1 MNVFESTIMNRIPFN
16 TGWTCRPA
24 ASEAE
29 EVPVTIPHDAMQW
42 DPKSADSPSGVN
54 SGWYS
59 ARDYLYTKH
68 FSSADIR
75 RSSGDLTLLE
85 FEGVYRNA
93 RIRLNGRL
101 IASHD
106 YGYSGFYA
114 DLSEYIAEGDNVLTV
129 EAHNSDQPNCR
140 WYSGTGIYRPV
151 WLCVMPERH
160 IMPDGVRITTVDY
173 RTGRIAVDVRTS
185 HPGVVYVSVLDAD
198 GRSMAQF
205 KALSDR
211 LDGRGNLMHEEC
223 VIPDVR
229 LWNTDE
235 PNLYTCVVRFGDDE
249 QREVFGVRT
258 VECDARRGFRINGER
273 VILRGCCIHHD
284 NGLLGACAYPAA
296 EERKVALLKGGGYNA
311 IRSAHNPCS
320 KALLDAC
327 DRLGML
333 MLDEYVD
340 GWYIHKTRYDYGTEV
355 EANYRDDL
363 ADLVAKD
370 YNHPSVIMYS
380 IGNEVSET
388 AQPRGIALTDAMTQY
403 LHGLDATR
411 PVTCGVN
418 IFFNFLSSM
427 GLGVYTDEKAM
438 KEIEHSGKK
447 KAVGSEFFNRLAGIM
462 GADFMKFGATLP
474 PCDWKT
480 RGAFAV
486 MDVAGYNYGIRR
498 YRHDL
503 NRYPDRVIVGS
514 ETFCSDAARFWDLAQ
529 SNPRLIGDFVWSGMD
544 YLGEVGIGSQEF
556 DGIRYGFRAEYA
568 KNFDGSLGW
577 VSAGAGRFDLT
588 GKPLAEASYTQVAF
602 GLKPI
607 AIGVVPVGLG
617 REHSPSAWKMTNA
630 VESWSWDGQEGERT
644 QVEVYARAASVR
656 LLLNGREIG
665 SARVGRDAR
674 VTFTAVYR
682 PGSLTAV
689 AYDADGV
696 EIARTSLATAG
707 KETRLHA
714 VPEAERIA
722 LGDGLAYVRFMYA
735 DAAGTVKPLLRGDV
749 HIEVENGEI
758 LGFGSACPYYER
770 SYRSDTADTYYGE
783 AMAIIR
789 PCETGIL
796 SVKASSPYGEATAR
810 IEVR

>member
-42 DPKSADSPSGVN
+42 NPKSADSPSGVN
-54 SGWYS
+54 GGWYS

-185 HPGVVYVSVLDAD
+185 HPGVVYVSVLDVD

-211 LDGRGNLMHEEC
+211 LDGQGNLMHEEC

-235 PNLYTCVVRFGDDE
+235 PNLYTCVVLFGDDK

-340 GWYIHKTRYDYGTEV
+340 GWYIHKTRYDYGT
-355 EANYRDDL
+355 
-363 ADLVAKD
+363 
-370 YNHPSVIMYS
+370 
-380 IGNEVSET
+380 EVSET

-503 NRYPDRVIVGS
+503 NRYPDCVIVGS

-544 YLGEVGIGSQEF
+544 YLGEVGIGSQE
-556 DGIRYGFRAEYA
+556 YAEYA

-644 QVEVYARAASVR
+644 QVEVYARAARVK

>member
-54 SGWYS
+54 GGWYS

-185 HPGVVYVSVLDAD
+185 HPGVVYVSVLDVD

-211 LDGRGNLMHEEC
+211 LDGQGNLMHEEC

-235 PNLYTCVVRFGDDE
+235 PNLYTCVVLFGDDK

-340 GWYIHKTRYDYGTEV
+340 GWYIHKTRYDYGT
-355 EANYRDDL
+355 
-363 ADLVAKD
+363 
-370 YNHPSVIMYS
+370 
-380 IGNEVSET
+380 EVSET

-503 NRYPDRVIVGS
+503 NRYPDCVIVGS

-544 YLGEVGIGSQEF
+544 YLGEVGIGSQE
-556 DGIRYGFRAEYA
+556 YAEYA

-644 QVEVYARAASVR
+644 QVEVYARAARVK

>member
-16 TGWTCRPA
+16 TGWMCRPA

-173 RTGRIAVDVRTS
+173 RTRRIAVDVRTS
-185 HPGVVYVSVLDAD
+185 HPGVVYVSVLDVD

-211 LDGRGNLMHEEC
+211 LDGQGNLMHEEC

-273 VILRGCCIHHD
+273 VILRGCCLHHD

-320 KALLDAC
+320 KALLDAY

-503 NRYPDRVIVGS
+503 NRYPNRVIVGS
-514 ETFCSDAARFWDLAQ
+514 E
-529 SNPRLIGDFVWSGMD
+529 N
-544 YLGEVGIGSQEF
+544 
-556 DGIRYGFRAEYA
+556 
-568 KNFDGSLGW
+568 
-577 VSAGAGRFDLT
+577 
-588 GKPLAEASYTQVAF
+588 
-602 GLKPI
+602 
-607 AIGVVPVGLG
+607 
-617 REHSPSAWKMTNA
+617 
-630 VESWSWDGQEGERT
+630 
-644 QVEVYARAASVR
+644 
-656 LLLNGREIG
+656 LLLGCG
-665 SARVGRDAR
+665 A
-674 VTFTAVYR
+674 
-682 PGSLTAV
+682 
-689 AYDADGV
+689 
-696 EIARTSLATAG
+696 
-707 KETRLHA
+707 
-714 VPEAERIA
+714 
-722 LGDGLAYVRFMYA
+722 
-735 DAAGTVKPLLRGDV
+735 
-749 HIEVENGEI
+749 I
-758 LGFGSACPYYER
+758 LGFGAEQSA
-770 SYRSDTADTYYGE
+770 AD
-783 AMAIIR
+783 R
-789 PCETGIL
+789 
-796 SVKASSPYGEATAR
+796 
-810 IEVR
+810 

>member
-1 MNVFESTIMNRIPFN
+1 MNRIPFN
-16 TGWTCRPA
+16 TGWMCRPA

-249 QREVFGVRT
+249 QREVRT

-544 YLGEVGIGSQEF
+544 YLGEVGIGSQE
-556 DGIRYGFRAEYA
+556 YAEYA

>member
-16 TGWTCRPA
+16 TGWMCRPA

-173 RTGRIAVDVRTS
+173 RTRRIAVDVRTS
-185 HPGVVYVSVLDAD
+185 HPGVVYVSVLDVD

-211 LDGRGNLMHEEC
+211 LDGQGNLMHEEC

-273 VILRGCCIHHD
+273 VILRGCCLHHD

-320 KALLDAC
+320 KALLDAY

-503 NRYPDRVIVGS
+503 NRYPNRVIVGS

-544 YLGEVGIGSQEF
+544 YLGEVGIGSQE
-556 DGIRYGFRAEYA
+556 YAEYA

-607 AIGVVPVGLG
+607 AIGVVVGLG

-644 QVEVYARAASVR
+644 QVEVYARAARVK

>member
-54 SGWYS
+54 GGWYS

-185 HPGVVYVSVLDAD
+185 HPGVVYVSVLDVD

-211 LDGRGNLMHEEC
+211 LDGQGNLMHEEC

-235 PNLYTCVVRFGDDE
+235 PNLYTCVVLFGDDK

-340 GWYIHKTRYDYGTEV
+340 GWYIHKTRYDYGT
-355 EANYRDDL
+355 
-363 ADLVAKD
+363 
-370 YNHPSVIMYS
+370 
-380 IGNEVSET
+380 EVSET

-503 NRYPDRVIVGS
+503 NRYPDCVIVGS

-544 YLGEVGIGSQEF
+544 YLGEVGIGSQE
-556 DGIRYGFRAEYA
+556 YAEYA

-644 QVEVYARAASVR
+644 QVEVYARAARVK

-714 VPEAERIA
+714 VPEVERIA

>member
-1 MNVFESTIMNRIPFN
+1 M
-16 TGWTCRPA
+16 
-24 ASEAE
+24 
-29 EVPVTIPHDAMQW
+29 
-42 DPKSADSPSGVN
+42 
-54 SGWYS
+54 
-59 ARDYLYTKH
+59 
-68 FSSADIR
+68 
-75 RSSGDLTLLE
+75 
-85 FEGVYRNA
+85 
-93 RIRLNGRL
+93 
-101 IASHD
+101 
-106 YGYSGFYA
+106 
-114 DLSEYIAEGDNVLTV
+114 
-129 EAHNSDQPNCR
+129 
-140 WYSGTGIYRPV
+140 
-151 WLCVMPERH
+151 
-160 IMPDGVRITTVDY
+160 
-173 RTGRIAVDVRTS
+173 
-185 HPGVVYVSVLDAD
+185 
-198 GRSMAQF
+198 
-205 KALSDR
+205 
-211 LDGRGNLMHEEC
+211 
-223 VIPDVR
+223 
-229 LWNTDE
+229 
-235 PNLYTCVVRFGDDE
+235 
-249 QREVFGVRT
+249 RT

-355 EANYRDDL
+355 
-363 ADLVAKD
+363 
-370 YNHPSVIMYS
+370 
-380 IGNEVSET
+380 SET
-388 AQPRGIALTDAMTQY
+388 AQPRGIALNDAMTQY

-503 NRYPDRVIVGS
+503 NRYPDCVIVGS

-544 YLGEVGIGSQEF
+544 YLGEVGIGSQE
-556 DGIRYGFRAEYA
+556 YAEYA

-644 QVEVYARAASVR
+644 QVEVYARAARVK

>member
-16 TGWTCRPA
+16 TGWMCRPA

-173 RTGRIAVDVRTS
+173 RTRRIAVDVRTS
-185 HPGVVYVSVLDAD
+185 HPGVVYVSVLDVD

-211 LDGRGNLMHEEC
+211 LDGQGNLMHEEC

-273 VILRGCCIHHD
+273 VILRGCCLHHD

-320 KALLDAC
+320 KALLDAY

-333 MLDEYVD
+333 MLD
-340 GWYIHKTRYDYGTEV
+340 DYGTEV

-486 MDVAGYNYGIRR
+486 MDVAGYNYGRR

-503 NRYPDRVIVGS
+503 NRYPNRVIVGS

-544 YLGEVGIGSQEF
+544 YLGEVGIGSQE
-556 DGIRYGFRAEYA
+556 YAEYA

-588 GKPLAEASYTQVAF
+588 GKPLAEALYTQVAF

-617 REHSPSAWKMTNA
+617 HEHSPSAWKMTNA

-644 QVEVYARAASVR
+644 QVEVYARAARVK

>member
-1 MNVFESTIMNRIPFN
+1 MNRIPFN

-54 SGWYS
+54 GGWYS

-185 HPGVVYVSVLDAD
+185 HPGVVYVSVLDVD

-211 LDGRGNLMHEEC
+211 LDGQGNLMHEEC

-235 PNLYTCVVRFGDDE
+235 PNLYTCVVLFGDDK

-340 GWYIHKTRYDYGTEV
+340 GWYIHKTRYDYGT
-355 EANYRDDL
+355 
-363 ADLVAKD
+363 
-370 YNHPSVIMYS
+370 
-380 IGNEVSET
+380 EVSET

-503 NRYPDRVIVGS
+503 NRYPDCVIVGS

-544 YLGEVGIGSQEF
+544 YLGEVGIGSQE
-556 DGIRYGFRAEYA
+556 YAEYA

-644 QVEVYARAASVR
+644 QVEVYARAARVK

>member
-16 TGWTCRPA
+16 TGWMCRPA

-173 RTGRIAVDVRTS
+173 RTRRIAVDVRTS
-185 HPGVVYVSVLDAD
+185 HPGVVYVSVLDVD

-211 LDGRGNLMHEEC
+211 LDGQGNLMHEEC

-273 VILRGCCIHHD
+273 VILRGCCLHHD

-296 EERKVALLKGGGYNA
+296 EERKVALL
-311 IRSAHNPCS
+311 
-320 KALLDAC
+320 DAY

-503 NRYPDRVIVGS
+503 NRYPNRVIVGS

-544 YLGEVGIGSQEF
+544 YLGEVGIGSQE
-556 DGIRYGFRAEYA
+556 YAEYA

-644 QVEVYARAASVR
+644 QVEVYARAARVK

>member
-16 TGWTCRPA
+16 TGWMCRPA

-173 RTGRIAVDVRTS
+173 RTRRIAVDVRTS
-185 HPGVVYVSVLDAD
+185 HPGVVYVSVLDVD

-211 LDGRGNLMHEEC
+211 LDGQGNLMHEEC

-273 VILRGCCIHHD
+273 VILRGCCLHHD

-320 KALLDAC
+320 KALLDAY

-503 NRYPDRVIVGS
+503 NRYPNRVIVGS

-544 YLGEVGIGSQEF
+544 YLGEVGIGSQE
-556 DGIRYGFRAEYA
+556 YAEYA

-602 GLKPI
+602 GLKLI

-644 QVEVYARAASVR
+644 QVEVYAAARVK
-656 LLLNGREIG
+656 LLLNGCEIG

-770 SYRSDTADTYYGE
+770 SYRSDTVDTYYGE

>member
-1 MNVFESTIMNRIPFN
+1 M
-16 TGWTCRPA
+16 
-24 ASEAE
+24 
-29 EVPVTIPHDAMQW
+29 
-42 DPKSADSPSGVN
+42 
-54 SGWYS
+54 
-59 ARDYLYTKH
+59 
-68 FSSADIR
+68 
-75 RSSGDLTLLE
+75 
-85 FEGVYRNA
+85 
-93 RIRLNGRL
+93 
-101 IASHD
+101 
-106 YGYSGFYA
+106 
-114 DLSEYIAEGDNVLTV
+114 
-129 EAHNSDQPNCR
+129 
-140 WYSGTGIYRPV
+140 
-151 WLCVMPERH
+151 
-160 IMPDGVRITTVDY
+160 
-173 RTGRIAVDVRTS
+173 
-185 HPGVVYVSVLDAD
+185 LDA
-198 GRSMAQF
+198 
-205 KALSDR
+205 
-211 LDGRGNLMHEEC
+211 
-223 VIPDVR
+223 
-229 LWNTDE
+229 
-235 PNLYTCVVRFGDDE
+235 Y
-249 QREVFGVRT
+249 
-258 VECDARRGFRINGER
+258 
-273 VILRGCCIHHD
+273 
-284 NGLLGACAYPAA
+284 
-296 EERKVALLKGGGYNA
+296 
-311 IRSAHNPCS
+311 
-320 KALLDAC
+320 

-503 NRYPDRVIVGS
+503 NRYPNRVIVGS

-544 YLGEVGIGSQEF
+544 YLGEVGIGSQE
-556 DGIRYGFRAEYA
+556 YAEYA

-588 GKPLAEASYTQVAF
+588 GKPLAEALYTQVAF

-644 QVEVYARAASVR
+644 QVEVYARAARVK

>member
-205 KALSDR
+205 KALSDW

-556 DGIRYGFRAEYA
+556 
-568 KNFDGSLGW
+568 
-577 VSAGAGRFDLT
+577 
-588 GKPLAEASYTQVAF
+588 
-602 GLKPI
+602 
-607 AIGVVPVGLG
+607 
-617 REHSPSAWKMTNA
+617 
-630 VESWSWDGQEGERT
+630 
-644 QVEVYARAASVR
+644 
-656 LLLNGREIG
+656 G

-714 VPEAERIA
+714 VPEAERIV

-735 DAAGTVKPLLRGDV
+735 DAAGTVKPLLRGNV

>member
-54 SGWYS
+54 GGWYS

-185 HPGVVYVSVLDAD
+185 HPGVVYVSVLDVD

-211 LDGRGNLMHEEC
+211 LDGQGNLMHEEC

-235 PNLYTCVVRFGDDE
+235 PNLYTCVVLFGDDK

-355 EANYRDDL
+355 
-363 ADLVAKD
+363 
-370 YNHPSVIMYS
+370 
-380 IGNEVSET
+380 SET
-388 AQPRGIALTDAMTQY
+388 AQPRGIALNDAMTQY

-503 NRYPDRVIVGS
+503 NRYPNRVIVGS

-544 YLGEVGIGSQEF
+544 YLGEVGIGSQE
-556 DGIRYGFRAEYA
+556 YAEYA

-644 QVEVYARAASVR
+644 QVEVYARAARVK

>member
-1 MNVFESTIMNRIPFN
+1 
-16 TGWTCRPA
+16 
-24 ASEAE
+24 
-29 EVPVTIPHDAMQW
+29 
-42 DPKSADSPSGVN
+42 
-54 SGWYS
+54 
-59 ARDYLYTKH
+59 
-68 FSSADIR
+68 
-75 RSSGDLTLLE
+75 
-85 FEGVYRNA
+85 
-93 RIRLNGRL
+93 
-101 IASHD
+101 
-106 YGYSGFYA
+106 
-114 DLSEYIAEGDNVLTV
+114 
-129 EAHNSDQPNCR
+129 
-140 WYSGTGIYRPV
+140 
-151 WLCVMPERH
+151 
-160 IMPDGVRITTVDY
+160 MPDGVRITTVDY
-173 RTGRIAVDVRTS
+173 RTRRIAVDVRTS
-185 HPGVVYVSVLDAD
+185 HPGVVYVSVLDVD

-211 LDGRGNLMHEEC
+211 LDGQGNLMHEEC

-273 VILRGCCIHHD
+273 VILRGCCLHHD

-340 GWYIHKTRYDYGTEV
+340 GWYIHKTRYDYGT
-355 EANYRDDL
+355 
-363 ADLVAKD
+363 
-370 YNHPSVIMYS
+370 
-380 IGNEVSET
+380 EVSET

-503 NRYPDRVIVGS
+503 NRYPDCVIVGS

-544 YLGEVGIGSQEF
+544 YLGEVGIGSQE
-556 DGIRYGFRAEYA
+556 YAEYA

-644 QVEVYARAASVR
+644 QVEVYARAARVK

>member
-16 TGWTCRPA
+16 TGWMCRPA

-173 RTGRIAVDVRTS
+173 RTRRIAVDVRTS
-185 HPGVVYVSVLDAD
+185 HPGVVYVSVLDVD

-211 LDGRGNLMHEEC
+211 LDGQGNLMHEEC

-273 VILRGCCIHHD
+273 VILRGCCLHHD

-320 KALLDAC
+320 KALLDAY

-486 MDVAGYNYGIRR
+486 
-498 YRHDL
+498 HHL
-503 NRYPDRVIVGS
+503 NRYPNRVIVGS

-544 YLGEVGIGSQEF
+544 YLGEVGIGSQE
-556 DGIRYGFRAEYA
+556 YAEYA

-588 GKPLAEASYTQVAF
+588 GKPLAEALYTQVAF

-644 QVEVYARAASVR
+644 QVEVYARAARVK

>member
-16 TGWTCRPA
+16 TGWMCRPA

-173 RTGRIAVDVRTS
+173 RTRRIAVDVRTS
-185 HPGVVYVSVLDAD
+185 HPGVVYVSVLDVD

-211 LDGRGNLMHEEC
+211 LDGQGNLMHEEC

-273 VILRGCCIHHD
+273 VILRGCCLHHD

-320 KALLDAC
+320 KALLDAY

-355 EANYRDDL
+355 EANYRD
-363 ADLVAKD
+363 DLVAKD

-503 NRYPDRVIVGS
+503 NRYPNRVIVGS

-544 YLGEVGIGSQEF
+544 YLGEVGIGSQE
-556 DGIRYGFRAEYA
+556 YAEYA

-588 GKPLAEASYTQVAF
+588 GKPLAEALYTQVAF

-644 QVEVYARAASVR
+644 QVEVYARAARVK
-656 LLLNGREIG
+656 LLLNGCEIG

-796 SVKASSPYGEATAR
+796 SVKACSPYGEATAR

>member
-1 MNVFESTIMNRIPFN
+1 MNRIPFN
-16 TGWTCRPA
+16 TGWMCRPA

-129 EAHNSDQPNCR
+129 EAHNSDQPSCR

-173 RTGRIAVDVRTS
+173 RTRRIAVDVRTS
-185 HPGVVYVSVLDAD
+185 HPGVVYVSVLDVD

-211 LDGRGNLMHEEC
+211 LDGQGNLMHEEC

-273 VILRGCCIHHD
+273 VILRGCCLHHD

-320 KALLDAC
+320 KALLDAY

-486 MDVAGYNYGIRR
+486 MDVAGYNYRR

-503 NRYPDRVIVGS
+503 NRYPNRVIVGS

-544 YLGEVGIGSQEF
+544 YLGEVGIGSQE
-556 DGIRYGFRAEYA
+556 YAEYA

-602 GLKPI
+602 GLKLI

-644 QVEVYARAASVR
+644 QVEVYARAARVK
-656 LLLNGREIG
+656 LLLNGCEIG

-770 SYRSDTADTYYGE
+770 SYTADTYYGE

>member
-1 MNVFESTIMNRIPFN
+1 VNVFESTIMNRIPFN

-54 SGWYS
+54 GGWYS

-185 HPGVVYVSVLDAD
+185 HPGVVYVSVLDVD

-211 LDGRGNLMHEEC
+211 LDGQGNLMHEEC

-235 PNLYTCVVRFGDDE
+235 PNLYTCVVLFGDDK

-340 GWYIHKTRYDYGTEV
+340 GWYIHKTRYDYGT
-355 EANYRDDL
+355 
-363 ADLVAKD
+363 
-370 YNHPSVIMYS
+370 
-380 IGNEVSET
+380 EVSET

-503 NRYPDRVIVGS
+503 NRYPDCVIVGS

-544 YLGEVGIGSQEF
+544 YLGEVGIGSQE
-556 DGIRYGFRAEYA
+556 YAEYA

-644 QVEVYARAASVR
+644 QVEVYARAARVK

>member
-1 MNVFESTIMNRIPFN
+1 M
-16 TGWTCRPA
+16 
-24 ASEAE
+24 
-29 EVPVTIPHDAMQW
+29 PVTIPHDAMQW

-54 SGWYS
+54 GGWYS

-140 WYSGTGIYRPV
+140 WYSGTDIYRPV

-185 HPGVVYVSVLDAD
+185 HPGVVYVSVLDVD

-211 LDGRGNLMHEEC
+211 LDGQGNLMHEEC

-235 PNLYTCVVRFGDDE
+235 PNLYTCVVLFGDDK

-340 GWYIHKTRYDYGTEV
+340 GWYIHKTRYDYGT
-355 EANYRDDL
+355 
-363 ADLVAKD
+363 
-370 YNHPSVIMYS
+370 
-380 IGNEVSET
+380 EVSET

-503 NRYPDRVIVGS
+503 NRYPDCVIVGS

-544 YLGEVGIGSQEF
+544 YLGEVGIGSQE
-556 DGIRYGFRAEYA
+556 YAEYA

-644 QVEVYARAASVR
+644 QVEVYARAARVK

>member
-1 MNVFESTIMNRIPFN
+1 M
-16 TGWTCRPA
+16 
-24 ASEAE
+24 
-29 EVPVTIPHDAMQW
+29 
-42 DPKSADSPSGVN
+42 
-54 SGWYS
+54 
-59 ARDYLYTKH
+59 
-68 FSSADIR
+68 
-75 RSSGDLTLLE
+75 
-85 FEGVYRNA
+85 
-93 RIRLNGRL
+93 
-101 IASHD
+101 
-106 YGYSGFYA
+106 
-114 DLSEYIAEGDNVLTV
+114 
-129 EAHNSDQPNCR
+129 
-140 WYSGTGIYRPV
+140 
-151 WLCVMPERH
+151 
-160 IMPDGVRITTVDY
+160 
-173 RTGRIAVDVRTS
+173 
-185 HPGVVYVSVLDAD
+185 
-198 GRSMAQF
+198 
-205 KALSDR
+205 
-211 LDGRGNLMHEEC
+211 
-223 VIPDVR
+223 
-229 LWNTDE
+229 
-235 PNLYTCVVRFGDDE
+235 
-249 QREVFGVRT
+249 
-258 VECDARRGFRINGER
+258 
-273 VILRGCCIHHD
+273 
-284 NGLLGACAYPAA
+284 
-296 EERKVALLKGGGYNA
+296 ALLKGGGYNA

-320 KALLDAC
+320 KALLDAY

-503 NRYPDRVIVGS
+503 NRYPNRVIVGS

-544 YLGEVGIGSQEF
+544 YLGEVGIGSQE
-556 DGIRYGFRAEYA
+556 YAEYA

-644 QVEVYARAASVR
+644 QVEVYARAARVK
-656 LLLNGREIG
+656 LLLNGCEIG

>member
-1 MNVFESTIMNRIPFN
+1 
-16 TGWTCRPA
+16 
-24 ASEAE
+24 
-29 EVPVTIPHDAMQW
+29 
-42 DPKSADSPSGVN
+42 
-54 SGWYS
+54 
-59 ARDYLYTKH
+59 
-68 FSSADIR
+68 
-75 RSSGDLTLLE
+75 
-85 FEGVYRNA
+85 
-93 RIRLNGRL
+93 
-101 IASHD
+101 
-106 YGYSGFYA
+106 
-114 DLSEYIAEGDNVLTV
+114 
-129 EAHNSDQPNCR
+129 
-140 WYSGTGIYRPV
+140 
-151 WLCVMPERH
+151 
-160 IMPDGVRITTVDY
+160 MPDGVRITTVDY

-185 HPGVVYVSVLDAD
+185 HPGVVYVSVLDVD

-211 LDGRGNLMHEEC
+211 LDGQGNLMHEEC

-480 RGAFAV
+480 R
-486 MDVAGYNYGIRR
+486 
-498 YRHDL
+498 
-503 NRYPDRVIVGS
+503 
-514 ETFCSDAARFWDLAQ
+514 FWDLAQ

-544 YLGEVGIGSQEF
+544 YLGEVGIGSQE
-556 DGIRYGFRAEYA
+556 YAEYA

-644 QVEVYARAASVR
+644 HM
-656 LLLNGREIG
+656 
-665 SARVGRDAR
+665 RVP
-674 VTFTAVYR
+674 
-682 PGSLTAV
+682 PG
-689 AYDADGV
+689 
-696 EIARTSLATAG
+696 
-707 KETRLHA
+707 
-714 VPEAERIA
+714 
-722 LGDGLAYVRFMYA
+722 
-735 DAAGTVKPLLRGDV
+735 
-749 HIEVENGEI
+749 
-758 LGFGSACPYYER
+758 
-770 SYRSDTADTYYGE
+770 
-783 AMAIIR
+783 
-789 PCETGIL
+789 
-796 SVKASSPYGEATAR
+796 
-810 IEVR
+810 

>member
-16 TGWTCRPA
+16 TGWMCRPA

-173 RTGRIAVDVRTS
+173 RTRRIAVDVRTS
-185 HPGVVYVSVLDAD
+185 HPGVVYVSVLDVD

-211 LDGRGNLMHEEC
+211 LDGQGNLMHEEC

-273 VILRGCCIHHD
+273 VILRGCCLHHD

-320 KALLDAC
+320 KALLDAY

-486 MDVAGYNYGIRR
+486 
-498 YRHDL
+498 HDL
-503 NRYPDRVIVGS
+503 NRYPNRVIVGS

-544 YLGEVGIGSQEF
+544 YLGEVGIGSQE
-556 DGIRYGFRAEYA
+556 YAEYA

-588 GKPLAEASYTQVAF
+588 GKPLAEALYTQVAF

-644 QVEVYARAASVR
+644 QVEVYARAARVK